1 MKLRAAD
8 TVFAK
13 WIKKRDNYTCQRC
26 GAVHPEGSRGLHCA
40 HFITRR
46 NEATRFDPDN
56 VRSLCYGCH
65 SYFHQHPK
73 EHEAFMIAQ
82 LGSEFAALLERKRR
96 VGKRNDKAIIAKYK
110 FAAELSNQWEKPAFD
125 DLDRILEECGI

>member
-13 WIKKRDNYTCQRC
+13 WVKMRDKHTCQRC
-26 GAVHPEGSRGLHCA
+26 GAKHEVKSQGLHCA

-46 NEATRFDPDN
+46 NESTRFDPDN
-56 VRSLCYGCH
+56 VRSICYGCH

-73 EHEAFMIAQ
+73 EHEKFMIAQ
-82 LGSEFAALLERKRR
+82 LGETGFAALLERKRR
-96 VGKRNDKAIIAKYK
+96 IGKRNDKAIITQYK
-110 FAAELSNQWEKPAFD
+110 DA
-125 DLDRILEECGI
+125 IIVLETGI